1 MGPAG
6 LSQFGSIPTS
16 FTLAIAPTRRTS
28 CSEWLYLKKV
38 NTCVYEPPVFRVLVI
53 WPRAPMYLPVPPN
66 TARTTGWPALNSAA
80 VGGIIAGAEGDYLIL
95 TTAKGEKQKRCALLC
110 VWVDLRRALDQRF

>member
-38 NTCVYEPPVFRVLVI
+38 NTCVYEPSVFRVLVI
-53 WPRAPMYLPVPPN
+53 LATV
-66 TARTTGWPALNSAA
+66 
-80 VGGIIAGAEGDYLIL
+80 
-95 TTAKGEKQKRCALLC
+95 KGEKQKRGALLC
-110 VWVDLRRALDQRF
+110 VWVGLRRALDQRF

>member
-16 FTLAIAPTRRTS
+16 FTLVIAPTRRTS

-38 NTCVYEPPVFRVLVI
+38 EGFVECGPHAAIKIETSSGTDAIILRVTMRSTIKL
-53 WPRAPMYLPVPPN
+53 
-66 TARTTGWPALNSAA
+66 
-80 VGGIIAGAEGDYLIL
+80 
-95 TTAKGEKQKRCALLC
+95 
-110 VWVDLRRALDQRF
+110 